1 MLDANE
7 DRGIR
12 YVHMEPGHVG
22 QNVHLQAVALGLG
35 TVVIG
40 ASRDD
45 QVKEILKAS
54 DFNRE
59 MNGDRIQQS
68 I

>member
-1 MLDANE
+1 
-7 DRGIR
+7 
-12 YVHMEPGHVG
+12 MEPGHVG

-45 QVKEILKAS
+45 QVKEILNLPQDEQPLYIMPVGRK
-54 DFNRE
+54 
-59 MNGDRIQQS
+59 
-68 I
+68 

>member
-7 DRGIR
+7 DRDIR

-35 TVVIG
+35 TVVMG
-40 ASRDD
+40 AFRDD
-45 QVKEILKAS
+45 QVKEILNLPQDEQPLYIMPVGRK
-54 DFNRE
+54 
-59 MNGDRIQQS
+59 
-68 I
+68 

>member
-1 MLDANE
+1 M
-7 DRGIR
+7 
-12 YVHMEPGHVG
+12 HMEPGHVG

>member
-45 QVKEILKAS
+45 QVKEILNLPQDEQPLYIMPVGRK
-54 DFNRE
+54 
-59 MNGDRIQQS
+59 
-68 I
+68 